1 MQLLDYIQVK
11 TDKGFADIELYLGD
25 LSAIPKEHKVD
36 IVILSAF
43 PNNYAP
49 TPNTLIG
56 SLDQKG
62 LSVAKLANDKDMDLR
77 KTLWCWFSK
86 ELSRDQVDKFNFS
99 RILCFE
105 PEKRRDDAA
114 EYVADIFRCLN
125 NFVFDDDVNHVAM
138 PAVAAGNQR
147 ASIIK
152 ITEAII
158 EAATFWLQRGLPLQS
173 LKLVEIN
180 EQKAEDLRKVFTN
193 YKAQESFDT
202 STGAIDDIEVDR
214 VISSTMRSVDTG
226 PLPLAPKP
234 PSTRT
239 ATATTTELAP
249 IATPTPVAT
258 DQFDVFISYA
268 HKNKDHVRYFIET
281 LRQKNPS
288 LRIFYD
294 SDSIPKGGQWL
305 KEISRCI
312 DKSKKVI
319 VFLSKEFDESPACWD
334 EFQCAKVRQN
344 RTGKNI
350 IMNIY
355 LLDHPELPTMFEI
368 FNWIDCREA
377 DKQKLESAIADVVN
391 SLEN

>member
-25 LSAIPKEHKVD
+25 LSAIPKEQKVD

-62 LSVAKLANDKDMDLR
+62 LSVAKLAEDKDMDLR

-86 ELSRDQVDKFNFS
+86 ELSKDQVEKFNFS

-105 PEKRRDDAA
+105 PEEKRDNAA
-114 EYVADIFRCLN
+114 EFVADIFRCLN

-147 ASIIK
+147 ASVIK

-180 EQKAEDLRKVFTN
+180 EKKAEDLRKVFAN
-193 YKAQESFDT
+193 YKAQESFNIN
-202 STGAIDDIEVDR
+202 TGAKSDQPKIDQLIPAAPHQAETDPLPF
-214 VISSTMRSVDTG
+214 SPKKTLASRSV
-226 PLPLAPKP
+226 
-234 PSTRT
+234 T
-239 ATATTTELAP
+239 ATESAP
-249 IATPTPVAT
+249 VVKTVPAAT
-258 DQFDVFISYA
+258 DQFDIFISYA

-312 DKSKKVI
+312 DKSKKVL

-377 DKQKLESAIADVVN
+377 DKQKLEGAIADVIN

>member
-56 SLDQKG
+56 SLEQKG
-62 LSVAKLANDKDMDLR
+62 LSVAKLAEDKDMDLR

-86 ELSRDQVDKFNFS
+86 ELPREQIEKFHFS

-105 PEKRRDDAA
+105 PERKKDDAA

-125 NFVFDDDVNHVAM
+125 NFVFDDEVNHVAM
-138 PAVAAGNQR
+138 PAVAAGNQQ

-173 LKLVEIN
+173 LKIVEIN
-180 EQKAEDLRKVFTN
+180 EKKAEDLRKVFAN
-193 YKAQESFDT
+193 YKAQDSFDFN
-202 STGAIDDIEVDR
+202 TGAKSDRSKIDQLIPSAAPQAER
-214 VISSTMRSVDTG
+214 NPLPFSPNPGSTSRSV
-226 PLPLAPKP
+226 
-234 PSTRT
+234 T
-239 ATATTTELAP
+239 ATEPVPSVRPA
-249 IATPTPVAT
+249 PVAT
-258 DQFDVFISYA
+258 DQFDIFISYA

-312 DKSKKVI
+312 DKSKKVL

-377 DKQKLESAIADVVN
+377 DKQKLDDAIVDVIN

>member
-62 LSVAKLANDKDMDLR
+62 LSVAKLAEDKDMDLR

-86 ELSRDQVDKFNFS
+86 ELPREQMEKFNFA
-99 RILCFE
+99 RVLCFE
-105 PEKRRDDAA
+105 PERKKDDAA

-138 PAVAAGNQR
+138 PAVAAGNQQ
-147 ASIIK
+147 ASVIK

-173 LKLVEIN
+173 IKVVEIN
-180 EQKAEDLRKVFTN
+180 EKKAEDLRKVFAN
-193 YKAQESFDT
+193 YKAHESFDT
-202 STGAIDDIEVDR
+202 STGAKSDDVKVDR
-214 VISSTMRSVDTG
+214 VIPAMRTVESGPSAFAPSPASASV
-226 PLPLAPKP
+226 
-234 PSTRT
+234 T
-239 ATATTTELAP
+239 ATVKEPVP
-249 IATPTPVAT
+249 IVKPTPVPT
-258 DQFDVFISYA
+258 DQFDIFISYA
-268 HKNKDHVRYFIET
+268 HKNRDHVRYFIET

>member
-1 MQLLDYIQVK
+1 
-11 TDKGFADIELYLGD
+11 
-25 LSAIPKEHKVD
+25 
-36 IVILSAF
+36 
-43 PNNYAP
+43 
-49 TPNTLIG
+49 
-56 SLDQKG
+56 
-62 LSVAKLANDKDMDLR
+62 MDLR

-86 ELSRDQVDKFNFS
+86 ELSKDQIEKFNFS

-114 EYVADIFRCLN
+114 EFVADIFRCLN

-173 LKLVEIN
+173 IKLVEIN
-180 EQKAEDLRKVFTN
+180 EQKAEDLRKVFAN
-193 YKAQESFDT
+193 YKAQESFDIN
-202 STGAIDDIEVDR
+202 TGAKSDRPKIEQ
-214 VISSTMRSVDTG
+214 
-226 PLPLAPKP
+226 LAPAAAHQAESVSLP
-234 PSTRT
+234 FAPGPASTSRSIT
-239 ATATTTELAP
+239 ATEPVSIIKPAP
-249 IATPTPVAT
+249 APVAT
-258 DQFDVFISYA
+258 EQFDIFISYA

-312 DKSKKVI
+312 DKSKKVL

-377 DKQKLESAIADVVN
+377 DKQKLEGAIADVIN